1 MYSGLKILIAE
12 DNLVNQKY
20 LLILLKKLGHYA
32 DTATT
37 GIDAINALKNRR
49 YDLVLMDIQMPK
61 MDGIQA
67 TKIIRK
73 LWPNGPKIIIVTAFS
88 LEIYREICFNAGADD
103 FLTKPVKIEEL
114 KASIDR
120 YAQKDVIS
128 ELAPIALI

>member
-12 DNLVNQKY
+12 DNPVNQKC

-32 DTATT
+32 DTAMT
-37 GIDAINALKNRR
+37 GIEAIHALKNRR
-49 YDLVLMDIQMPK
+49 YDLIFMDIQMPK

-73 LWPNGPKIIIVTAFS
+73 LWPQGPKIIIVTAFP
-88 LEIYREICFNAGADD
+88 LEMYRDLCFKAGADD

-114 KASIDR
+114 KASIDH
-120 YAQKDVIS
+120 YAQKDAIS
-128 ELAPIALI
+128 ELEPIALI

>member
-1 MYSGLKILIAE
+1 MYNGLKILIAE

-88 LEIYREICFNAGADD
+88 LETYHELCFNAGADD